1 MPEGV
6 LNFVFSG
13 QTPEERATGSLTA
26 VEDPFYQTP
35 AIAWSN
41 AGSCML
47 RDGDL
52 DKAEKYLRQ
61 SLEFDDKVPDTL
73 LAMSEVS
80 YRQSSYLRA
89 RAFLQRYEAV
99 GPITEESLL
108 LGYRIESELG
118 DQRSAQRYRTELAE
132 RHPEALSV
140 AEDSRE

>member
-1 MPEGV
+1 
-6 LNFVFSG
+6 
-13 QTPEERATGSLTA
+13 
-26 VEDPFYQTP
+26 
-35 AIAWSN
+35 
-41 AGSCML
+41 ML

-140 AEDSRE
+140 VEDSRE